1 MTMAT
6 RNLRP
11 WAFIILAAL
20 VTFIIAAFA
29 VPAWLAHQHYDDHLE
44 RMARQLRGYTALNQS
59 RPLLQQ
65 SLETLKTRNPQKL
78 YLKGTTP
85 ALMSAE
91 LQDMVKAIIESS
103 GGRILSVQNLPNK
116 EDNGHKQVGAT
127 LQTSINTPNLRRALY
142 ALETNTPY
150 LFVENLTVR
159 SQVGPGF
166 KPPPGFEQELFVQLD
181 VIGYSASASAGTMEN
196 TADSKPPI
204 GANT

>member
-1 MTMAT
+1 MAT

-11 WAFIILAAL
+11 LALLILGLLIALILAAL
-20 VTFIIAAFA
+20 A

-44 RMARQLRGYTALNQS
+44 KMARQLKGYAALNQS

-65 SLETLKTRNPQKL
+65 SLETLKARNPQKL

-91 LQDMVKAIIESS
+91 LQDMAKSIIESS

-127 LQTSINTPNLRRALY
+127 LQTSISTPNLRRALY

-150 LFVENLTVR
+150 LFVENITVR

-181 VIGYSASASAGTMEN
+181 VIGFSASASAA
-196 TADSKPPI
+196 TAEAPADTKRPA
-204 GANT
+204 GAKT